1 MNQPTR
7 EEFQRLEEKQ
17 RHLEEEVRKLREQI
31 TEPMKPINVNV
42 ASQDVISRLDG
53 IQQYFSQELK
63 TVSDTWLSTLQEH
76 YTEHKQDISSVQT
89 VLNGHAK
96 FFEEHGKRLAATA
109 TKDDISNMAT
119 KDDISQIHTVLA
131 EILNRLPPKQ

>member
-1 MNQPTR
+1 MNQPTW
-7 EEFQRLEEKQ
+7 EDFHRLEEKQ
-17 RHLEEEVRKLREQI
+17 RHLEEEVRQLREQI

-63 TVSDTWLSTLQEH
+63 TVSDTWLDTLQEH
-76 YTEHKQDISSVQT
+76 YTEHKEDVSGVQT
-89 VLNGHAK
+89 VLKGHTR
-96 FFEEHGKRLAATA
+96 FFEEHGRRLGQMA

-119 KDDISQIHTVLA
+119 KDDISELKNL
-131 EILNRLPPKQ
+131 ILQLIQQRPKE

>member
-7 EEFQRLEEKQ
+7 EEFDELKEEQRQIKEEM
-17 RHLEEEVRKLREQI
+17 RKLREQM

-63 TVSDTWLSTLQEH
+63 TVSDTWLDTLQER
-76 YTEHKQDISSVQT
+76 YTEHKED
-89 VLNGHAK
+89 LKA
-96 FFEEHGKRLAATA
+96 
-109 TKDDISNMAT
+109 MAT
-119 KDDISQIHTVLA
+119 KDDLEEMKR
-131 EILNRLPPKQ
+131 EILDAIRHISSPGKN